1 MKFNNFEDFFYC
13 FADFCFVE
21 RIRYYKKCYDKSVF
35 LMYYKLYMKLLA
47 TSSYLQ
53 FHLDNI

>member
-21 RIRYYKKCYDKSVF
+21 RIRYYKK
-35 LMYYKLYMKLLA
+35 MLYNVLQTLNE
-47 TSSYLQ
+47 TSSYVFIFTVSLR
-53 FHLDNI
+53 